1 MQSFWVSV
9 SYDSEM
15 VLSNCFT
22 VNTREEAVSKMMS
35 YLELEFNLPKQTP
48 VRVNHHY

>member
-9 SYDSEM
+9 SYDSDT

-22 VNTREEAVSKMMS
+22 VNSREEAVSRMLT
-35 YLELEFNLPKQTP
+35 YLELEFNLPKQAP
-48 VRVNHHY
+48 VRVNHHF

>member
-1 MQSFWVSV
+1 MQSYWVSV
-9 SYDSEM
+9 SYDSEL

-22 VNTREEAVSKMMS
+22 VNSREEAVSKMMT
-35 YLELEFNLPKQTP
+35 YLELEFNMPRNTS

>member
-9 SYDSEM
+9 TYDTEM

-22 VNTREEAVSKMMS
+22 VVTREEAVAKMMT
-35 YLELEFNLPKQTP
+35 YLELEFNMPKETS